1 MNTKAVE
8 AKKQTGT
15 EYMKAAVASDFNK
28 PFEIKEVDKP
38 EIGPGEILVRIKAC
52 GVCHTDLHAVQGDWP
67 VKAKMPL
74 IPGHEGVGIIEAVAD
89 DVQSLKVGDRVGVP
103 WLYSACGECEYCLSG
118 WETLCKHQLN
128 AGYSVDGGFAQ
139 YCKAP
144 AAYVAKVPDNLTFE
158 EAAPIFCAGVTT
170 YKALKVS
177 GAIPGDWVAI
187 YGIGGLGHIALQY
200 AKAMGFNV
208 VAVDI
213 QDDKLELAKQLGADI
228 AINGMQ
234 VDPAQ
239 KIQEEIGGVKA
250 AISVAVTQKAFRQAY
265 DSVKR
270 GGSCVVVGLPN
281 ADLPIP
287 IFDTVLNGVKVLG
300 SIVGTRLDLKE
311 ALQFAAD
318 GKVKANIEVQPL
330 ENVNDVF
337 ERLEHGAINGRVV
350 LSID

>member
-1 MNTKAVE
+1 
-8 AKKQTGT
+8 
-15 EYMKAAVASDFNK
+15 MKAAVSPDFNQ
-28 PFEIKEVDKP
+28 PFEIKEVNKP

-74 IPGHEGVGIIEAVAD
+74 IPGHEGVGIIEEVAD
-89 DVQSLKVGDRVGVP
+89 DVTSLKVGDRVGVP

-118 WETLCKHQLN
+118 WETLCKAQLN

-144 AAYVAKVPDNLTFE
+144 AAYVAKVPDNLTYE

-177 GAIPGDWVAI
+177 GAKAGDWVAI

-200 AKAMGFNV
+200 AKAMGFKV

-213 QDDKLELAKQLGADI
+213 QDDKLELAERLGANM
-228 AINGMQ
+228 AINGMK

-239 KIQEEIGGVKA
+239 KIQEELGGVKA
-250 AISVAVTQKAFRQAY
+250 SISVAVTQKAFKQAY
-265 DSVKR
+265 YSVKR
-270 GGSCVVVGLPN
+270 GGTCVVVGLPN
-281 ADLPIP
+281 AELPIP

-300 SIVGTRLDLKE
+300 SIVGTRIDLKE